1 MNNKQITTESIET
14 KKSYLAPTYEIDK
27 FTIYCEVPHPKAAW
41 TAATNFNKYK

>member
-27 FTIYCEVPHPKAAW
+27 FTIYCVSQGGMDGGNE
-41 TAATNFNKYK
+41 F